1 MHSRRVSCDNGTCD
15 FATPH
20 RRFLSLAC
28 FPTLRTV
35 WQWGWAVAGRRIR
48 SIPLSYN
55 RSAAVPP
62 GAANGTAFPRAR
74 PDRILVYDFA
84 VSADAVVLDRAGF
97 DQLIRVHNDEGAA
110 LAFLAGG
117 EGR

>member
-1 MHSRRVSCDNGTCD
+1 MVMSCSRTS
-15 FATPH
+15 
-20 RRFLSLAC
+20 
-28 FPTLRTV
+28 
-35 WQWGWAVAGRRIR
+35 IR

-55 RSAAVPP
+55 RSAAIPP

-84 VSADAVVLDRAGF
+84 VSADAVALDRAGF